1 MATTLSPRAPKRGA
15 IKPGQLE
22 IFRAVAAMEDAA
34 LRHGLAHTLPTI
46 RAIGQ
51 VWLAHPDGPLPYPAQ
66 ETIAARIGRSAR
78 TVRRHIAALEA
89 VGLLAVFRT
98 CARPGGA
105 DGRLVR
111 RSNRYQFRDR
121 MAAALRACPLPRRR
135 RRSSDLEDTRVPRP
149 PDGGAVPAPPP
160 PIEAPPAPKLDEP
173 PEQGPPE
180 ELVDARQVVA
190 EWRAALVHA
199 QPAVGRR
206 LTAEQDMR
214 LITRSTARR
223 GLRSALSTHTHT
235 HTHTPLGRPGGVEHS
250 APHGEQGGEQGGEL
264 PVEVGPHPAAVSVLV
279 IPPLD
284 LSVVPHPALP
294 TSRIAGCGSG
304 AG

>member
-66 ETIAARIGRSAR
+66 ETIAVRIGRTAR

-98 CARPGGA
+98 CARPGGP
-105 DGRLVR
+105 GGQLVR
-111 RSNRYQFRDR
+111 RSNRYHFRDR
-121 MAAALRACPLPRRR
+121 MATALRACPLPRRR

-160 PIEAPPAPKLDEP
+160 PIHTPPAPKVDPPAIEEP
-173 PEQGPPE
+173 TG
-180 ELVDARQVVA
+180 ELIAAAVVTELRAVLAQV
-190 EWRAALVHA
+190 
-199 QPAVGRR
+199 QPA
-206 LTAEQDMR
+206 
-214 LITRSTARR
+214 
-223 GLRSALSTHTHT
+223 
-235 HTHTPLGRPGGVEHS
+235 TPKKRK
-250 APHGEQGGEQGGEL
+250 
-264 PVEVGPHPAAVSVLV
+264 
-279 IPPLD
+279 
-284 LSVVPHPALP
+284 
-294 TSRIAGCGSG
+294 
-304 AG
+304 

>member
-15 IKPGQLE
+15 IRPGQLE

-66 ETIAARIGRSAR
+66 ETIAVRIGRTAR

-98 CARPGGA
+98 CARPGGPG
-105 DGRLVR
+105 GRLVR
-111 RSNRYQFRDR
+111 RSNRYHFRDR

-149 PDGGAVPAPPP
+149 PDRGAVPALPL
-160 PIEAPPAPKLDEP
+160 PIDTPPAPEVDPPAIEEP
-173 PEQGPPE
+173 TG
-180 ELVDARQVVA
+180 ELIAAAVVTELRAVLAQV
-190 EWRAALVHA
+190 
-199 QPAVGRR
+199 QPA
-206 LTAEQDMR
+206 
-214 LITRSTARR
+214 
-223 GLRSALSTHTHT
+223 
-235 HTHTPLGRPGGVEHS
+235 TPKKR
-250 APHGEQGGEQGGEL
+250 Q
-264 PVEVGPHPAAVSVLV
+264 
-279 IPPLD
+279 
-284 LSVVPHPALP
+284 
-294 TSRIAGCGSG
+294 
-304 AG
+304 